1 LRRVNAIT
9 FLNYFVSGA
18 LTLLIPLLLLAKH
31 INVAEIG
38 LVLSIFPLVFLFARL
53 VFSSIADYVGW
64 SHVFVLIN
72 WPSAFFSTLIYYLAS
87 TWPLF
92 ALGKLVEALRESSY
106 WAVSRTA
113 IYHLSP
119 QRAGHEATKMNA
131 IIWLGMALGGAMAG
145 LGMDYIGFSPSLLVL
160 TLVALAIGVPA
171 VMLWKNSGPTPISKT
186 ERFQNPLN
194 PRGRPRLFWLASVAV
209 MFNSLATYP
218 LVNLL
223 LPIFMSEKLGYSY
236 IAIGTLFMLYYA
248 ISAAATWISVEQRL
262 NWNRALA
269 LTLVSIVASIFLSG
283 SGFIFPAA
291 LLILAFIRGYGVGY
305 FEHAV
310 LKVAK
315 DSKNVSLDIGMLHA
329 PMRLAEFSSL
339 VAGGFIAQM
348 LGYEPIFIACGAFM
362 GVHVFMS
369 LYVINRKNSVN
380 SVPA

>member
-1 LRRVNAIT
+1 MRRVNAIT

-315 DSKNVSLDIGMLHA
+315 DSKNVSLDIGMLHV